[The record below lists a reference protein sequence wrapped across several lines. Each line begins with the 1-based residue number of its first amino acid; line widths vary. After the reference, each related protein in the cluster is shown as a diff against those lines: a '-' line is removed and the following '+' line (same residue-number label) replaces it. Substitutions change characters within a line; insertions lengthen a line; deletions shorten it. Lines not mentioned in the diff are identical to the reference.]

1 MRNAIAITVAAGLL
15 AGCSFFGVRSGYEQP
30 SYEVVAQLE
39 EDLEIRRY
47 APRLA
52 AEARVEAGDEED
64 GRNAAFRLLFDYI
77 TGENRARAEIS
88 MTAPVESA
96 EASRKIDMT
105 VPVETVGDDS
115 GTMVMRFF
123 LPAAFD
129 AKTAPE
135 PLDPRVRIVELPAQ
149 TVATLRFTGLRGEER
164 VAAKKEALLMR
175 LGSSVWEASG
185 DPVAFF
191 YDPPWTL
198 PFLRR
203 NEVAVTVVG
212 RAS

>member
-1 MRNAIAITVAAGLL
+1 MRNAIALTAAAGLL
-15 AGCSFFGVRSGYEQP
+15 AGCSLFGVRSGYEQP

-39 EDLEIRRY
+39 EDLEVRRY

-52 AEARVEAGDEED
+52 AEARVEAEDEEA

-77 TGENRARAEIS
+77 TGENRDRAEIS

-96 EASRKIDMT
+96 PTSRKIAMT
-105 VPVETVGDDS
+105 VPVESAGDPS
-115 GTMVMRFF
+115 GTVMMRFF

-129 AKTAPE
+129 AESAPE

-149 TVATLRFTGLRGEER
+149 NVAALRFTGFRSEES
-164 VAAKKEALLMR
+164 VAAKKETLLDR
-175 LGSSVWEASG
+175 LGGTVWQPSG
-185 DPVAFF
+185 NPVAYF

-198 PFLRR
+198 PFMRR
-203 NEVAVTVVG
+203 NEVVVTVVG